1 MTHNEQ
7 VEYLL
12 DTHPAQL
19 TAMERE
25 LLRPTMQQ
33 VVLFLNELNISM
45 EEYTSRFATA
55 PSTQVCYNNHLH

>member
-7 VEYLL
+7 IEYLL

-19 TAMERE
+19 TATERE

-45 EEYTSRFATA
+45 EEYTSRFATPQA
-55 PSTQVCYNNHLH
+55 LQTRYNINLH

>member
-45 EEYTSRFATA
+45 EEYTSRFATPQA
-55 PSTQVCYNNHLH
+55 LQTRYNIHLH

>member
-1 MTHNEQ
+1 MTFDEQ

-19 TAMERE
+19 TACERE

-33 VVLFLNELNISM
+33 IALLLNELNISL
-45 EEYTSRFATA
+45 EEYTSRFATTPA
-55 PSTQVCYNNHLH
+55 PEVRYNISYH

>member
-7 VEYLL
+7 IEYLL

-45 EEYTSRFATA
+45 EEYTSRFATPQA
-55 PSTQVCYNNHLH
+55 LQTRYNIHLH

>member
-1 MTHNEQ
+1 MTHDEQ

-19 TAMERE
+19 TVIERE

-45 EEYTSRFATA
+45 EEYTSRFATHPA
-55 PSTQVCYNNHLH
+55 PQTRYNTHLH

>member
-45 EEYTSRFATA
+45 EEYTSRFATT
-55 PSTQVCYNNHLH
+55 PGTQVRYNVNYH

>member
-1 MTHNEQ
+1 MTFDEQ

-19 TAMERE
+19 TACERE
-25 LLRPTMQQ
+25 LLRPAMQQ
-33 VVLFLNELNISM
+33 VALFLNELNISL
-45 EEYTSRFATA
+45 EEYTSRFATT

>member
-1 MTHNEQ
+1 MTFDEQ

-19 TAMERE
+19 TATERE

-33 VVLFLNELNISM
+33 VALFLNELNISM
-45 EEYTSRFATA
+45 EEYTSRFAT
-55 PSTQVCYNNHLH
+55 PQVATLRYNIHLH

>member
-1 MTHNEQ
+1 MTFDEQ

-19 TAMERE
+19 TATERE

-33 VVLFLNELNISM
+33 VALFLNELNISM
-45 EEYTSRFATA
+45 EEYTSRFAT
-55 PSTQVCYNNHLH
+55 PQVAALRYNIHLH

>member
-1 MTHNEQ
+1 MTFEET

-19 TAMERE
+19 TATERE

-33 VVLFLNELNISM
+33 VALFLIELNISM
-45 EEYTSRFATA
+45 EEYTSRFATPHIA
-55 PSTQVCYNNHLH
+55 ALRYNIHLH

>member
-1 MTHNEQ
+1 VTHNEQ
-7 VEYLL
+7 IEYLL

-45 EEYTSRFATA
+45 EEYTSRFATPQA
-55 PSTQVCYNNHLH
+55 LQTRYNIHLH